1 MPNRKKK
8 PNYDPNTVMKE
19 LVDSV
24 VLAYSECGTT
34 ASPPSLRQIADEFD
48 LNPLKVRKLLITAGV
63 YQSDIADDVMRLYH
77 EKKTVAE
84 IMVLTGLSKASVNSY
99 LPYTKIPYKMEE
111 ISVTAERCRKFR
123 ERRAAVERMK
133 QSEDTSVLWDT
144 LLLFQSYSFYTAKG
158 LKFTYTI
165 KGGEMFVSRKD
176 KSITRATI
184 NLAFQKALS
193 LDGIVTGP
201 KKLGVFGASYLHPV
215 FIRIGVI
222 KPSTDEQQRADT
234 NS

>member
-1 MPNRKKK
+1 MPNRRKK
-8 PNYDPNTVMKE
+8 PNYNPVTIMKE
-19 LVDSV
+19 LLDSV
-24 VLAYSECGTT
+24 VLAYSDNSGLAEH
-34 ASPPSLRQIADEFD
+34 SSLRQLADEFD

-63 YQSDIADDVMRLYH
+63 YQSDIADDVIRLYR

-84 IMVLTGLSKASVNSY
+84 IMALTGLSKASVNSY

-123 ERRAAVERMK
+123 ERRSAVERMK

-144 LLLFQSYSFYTAKG
+144 LLLFQSYPFYTAKG

-165 KGGEMFVSRKD
+165 KGREMFVSRKD

-184 NLAFQKALS
+184 NLAFQKALL

-201 KKLGVFGASYLHPV
+201 KKLGVFGASYLYPV

-222 KPSTDEQQRADT
+222 KPSADEQQRANTD
-234 NS
+234 S